1 MKSKTIVASL
11 VAAALILG
19 ISLGLKYFVS
29 TGSIDVIVSKRIMG
43 AIIGLVLAIWGNFTP
58 KALKPLSEKS
68 CDSSRWVSLRRF
80 AGWAFVVSGLSYSA
94 VWLFAPMQYTA
105 VISMTIVGASL
116 VLVLTLMI
124 WLIISRKRSR
134 PHAGT

>member
-1 MKSKTIVASL
+1 MKSKPIIASL
-11 VAAALILG
+11 VAAALLLG
-19 ISLGLKYFVS
+19 VSFAMKYFVS
-29 TGSIDVIVSKRIMG
+29 TGSLDVVVSKRIVG
-43 AIIGLVLAIWGNFTP
+43 AIIGLVLAIWGNYVP
-58 KALKPLSEKS
+58 KALKPSSEKP

-80 AGWAFVVSGLSYSA
+80 AGWAFVISGLTYSA

-134 PHAGT
+134 PHAEM